1 MNTFS
6 LIPLP
11 LKLTKSHGSNKV
23 FYPIFTMTS
32 QFDTSSAVN
41 PDKMGIFRTKFVHFR
56 TTNNPLNVK
65 G

>member
-1 MNTFS
+1 VSNLKTGEDKRSRILKAAVSVFPDFDS
-6 LIPLP
+6 L
-11 LKLTKSHGSNKV
+11 
-23 FYPIFTMTS
+23 
-32 QFDTSSAVN
+32 SAIN